1 MPVRFVSY
9 KLRGK
14 KKLSNFR
21 AFMDFRIA
29 DKGLWIQGEY
39 SGILKGESVNNKPSR
54 NNSIFA
60 RQGPTLTAG
69 LGRSSVV
76 CEAFSLL

>member
-1 MPVRFVSY
+1 MPVRFVSS

-29 DKGLWIQGEY
+29 DKGLWIQDEY
-39 SGILKGESVNNKPSR
+39 SGILKGESVNNKTSKK
-54 NNSIFA
+54 
-60 RQGPTLTAG
+60 Q
-69 LGRSSVV
+69 
-76 CEAFSLL
+76 